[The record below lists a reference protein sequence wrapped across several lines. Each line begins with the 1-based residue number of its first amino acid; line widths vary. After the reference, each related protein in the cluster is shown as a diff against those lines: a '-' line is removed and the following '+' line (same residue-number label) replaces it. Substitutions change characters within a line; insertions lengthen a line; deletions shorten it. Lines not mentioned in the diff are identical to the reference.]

1 MTAQPWASAARR
13 WLVPIALAALVG
25 LLVAVILARTTRTT
39 YTATTTSFVSMASR
53 SAAESDPFAGSQ
65 FVLQRMNTY
74 AGLTTSPDVLEP
86 VITELGLNVTPAALA
101 TRVTSTS
108 TPDSVLLTVT
118 VSDDDSRRA
127 GRIADAVAKQQ
138 ATVIERSEADGGR
151 SSDSPVRVSVV
162 DPARV
167 TSSSTVPP
175 VVSILIKAAAAGLL
189 VLVGAVLL
197 WRYRRGAHAPAH
209 ATRPPSE
216 AVQER
221 DVQIVL
227 SKGDTADL
235 QEESR
240 DHSST
245 RAR

>member
-74 AGLTTSPDVLEP
+74 AGLTTSPDVLDP
-86 VITELGLNVTPAALA
+86 VITELGLNLTPAALA
-101 TRVTSTS
+101 ARVTSTT

-118 VSDDDSRRA
+118 VSDEDARSA
-127 GRIADAVAKQQ
+127 GMIADAIAKHH
-138 ATVIERSEADGGR
+138 ATVVERSEADGGL

-167 TSSSTVPP
+167 ASSSPVPP
-175 VVSILIKAAAAGLL
+175 VLSILIKAVAAALL
-189 VLVGAVLL
+189 VLAGAALL
-197 WRYRRGAHAPAH
+197 RRYRSGARTPAH
-209 ATRPPSE
+209 AARPVAQRAE
-216 AVQER
+216 ER

-227 SKGDTADL
+227 SEGDIADL
-235 QEESR
+235 QEDSR

-245 RAR
+245 PAT

>member
-13 WLVPIALAALVG
+13 WVAPMALAALVG
-25 LLVAVILARTTRTT
+25 LLVAVILAPTTRTT
-39 YTATTTSFVSMASR
+39 YTATTTSFVSMARR

-65 FVLQRMNTY
+65 FVLQRMSTY
-74 AGLTTSPDVLEP
+74 AGLTTSPDVLDP
-86 VITELGLNVTPAALA
+86 VISELGLNLTPAALA

-108 TPDSVLLTVT
+108 TPDSVLLTLS
-118 VSDDDSRRA
+118 VSDDDPGRA

-138 ATVIERSEADGGR
+138 ATVIERSEAFGGV

-167 TSSSTVPP
+167 ASSSALPP
-175 VVSILIKAAAAGLL
+175 VVSILVKAAAAALL
-189 VLVGAVLL
+189 VLVGVVLL
-197 WRYRRGAHAPAH
+197 RRYRRGAHPPAH
-209 ATRPPSE
+209 AVRPLAE
-216 AVQER
+216 AAEER
-221 DVQIVL
+221 DVQMVL